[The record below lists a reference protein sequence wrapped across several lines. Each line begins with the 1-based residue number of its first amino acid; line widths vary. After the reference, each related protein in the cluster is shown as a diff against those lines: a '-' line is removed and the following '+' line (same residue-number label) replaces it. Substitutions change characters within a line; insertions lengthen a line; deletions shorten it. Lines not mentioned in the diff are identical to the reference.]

1 MKIEDVITALKETIK
16 TDLGFP
22 AFLLPQKAV
31 NNTAHIDL
39 QYQDFRPNGENNDKL
54 LFTAEYV
61 TDGTHIKWLEKTIG
75 LQKKLHQTENNFML
89 LEVGG
94 EETKKVLRAYWKRLN
109 NPRWVYPNTDESSM
123 PAEYVLQYSVE
134 IDIPTNLLED

>member
-39 QYQDFRPNGENNDKL
+39 QYQDFKHNGDGNAKL
-54 LFTAEYV
+54 IFTAEYV
-61 TDGTHIKWLEKTIG
+61 TNGTHIKWLEKTIG
-75 LQKKLHQTENNFML
+75 LQKKLHQVENTFML
-89 LEVGG
+89 LEIGN
-94 EETKKVLRAYWKRLN
+94 EETKNVLRAYWNRIN

>member
-39 QYQDFRPNGENNDKL
+39 QYQDFRPNGENNAKL
-54 LFTAEYV
+54 VFIAEYV
-61 TDGTHIKWLEKTIG
+61 TNGTHIKWLENTIG
-75 LQKKLHQTENNFML
+75 LQKKLHQVENTFML
-89 LEVGG
+89 LEIGN
-94 EETKKVLRAYWKRLN
+94 EETKNVLRAYWNRIN